1 MNLQYNLDC
10 SKSHAGTLAHRLRA
24 YQRLFSTTIT
34 STLCLLTT
42 VTKEDW
48 QSDKLVLTL
57 EQQWFLAD
65 GSSGDT
71 PEEKSKLW
79 TIPLLHCTSAT
90 AKQPVLEFMKER
102 SYSVTVPLSK
112 AG

>member
-1 MNLQYNLDC
+1 
-10 SKSHAGTLAHRLRA
+10 
-24 YQRLFSTTIT
+24 
-34 STLCLLTT
+34 

-71 PEEKSKLW
+71 AEEKSKLW

-102 SYSVTVPLSK
+102 TYSVTVPLSK
-112 AG
+112 AGYVVYIHHCYICY